1 MNDEI
6 KRYLKFLIAPIAII
20 LLGIIVGRS
29 FFIFMKNWAWIMVVV
44 FYWSAVG
51 LVIYLD
57 YKKRGKKPADYF
69 KEFRFKL
76 SAVIL
81 SLIVGLIPLPI
92 FLKYFYLFDASYLIV
107 LWIIFALINPL
118 FEEIFWRG
126 YMLDHSSK
134 IPFWI
139 KATVS
144 SLLFA
149 VAHPLTW
156 GLFSTSM
163 LTPEVFLSVFIMG
176 IVWSFAYKKSNS
188 LLLPYFS
195 HFLVDLLNC
204 SLLAFLNILP
214 VMTNLYQ

>member
-6 KRYLKFLIAPIAII
+6 KRYLKFLITPVAII
-20 LLGIIVGRS
+20 LLGIIVGRF
-29 FFIFMKNWAWIMVVV
+29 FFIFMKNWAWIPVVV

-69 KEFRFKL
+69 KGFRFKF

-92 FLKYFYLFDASYLIV
+92 FLKYFYLFDTGYLIF
-107 LWIIFALINPL
+107 LWILFALVNPF

-126 YMLDHSSK
+126 YMLDHSPK

-139 KATVS
+139 KAIVS
-144 SLLFA
+144 SLIFA
-149 VAHPLTW
+149 VGHPLTW
-156 GLFSTSM
+156 GLFSFSM
-163 LTPEVFLSVFIMG
+163 LTPEMLISVFIMG
-176 IVWSFAYKKSNS
+176 IVWSFAYRKSNT

-195 HFLVDLLNC
+195 HFLVDLLSC
-204 SLLAFLNILP
+204 SVLAFLNILP